1 MPSFSLLKDRSTN
14 ENPLVEVNFADGS
27 KDFLILSKYKGL
39 DGHFIGFL
47 EKETTACVAMVNHPE
62 HSELTIM
69 SDRIGHSTM
78 YKWKHN
84 TTNGDVEVIPE
95 LFSSGESDIMIDPNP
110 ADEIELD
117 KIEPNNVTTT
127 EFVSVPVAAKLQIK
141 VVLIISL
148 ILGGIFLFVRRT
160 TVKYHLMHHHHQ
172 ISFEAYLVTNFKN
185 KNLVSI

>member
-1 MPSFSLLKDRSTN
+1 MISFTLIEERSN
-14 ENPLVEVNFADGS
+14 EHHPLIEVTFPDGS
-27 KDFLILSKYKGL
+27 SEFLILRKYENL
-39 DGHFIGFL
+39 DGHFIGHL
-47 EKETTACVAMVNHPE
+47 ENEPSACVAMVNHPE

-160 TVKYHLMHHHHQ
+160 TVKYHLMHHHQ